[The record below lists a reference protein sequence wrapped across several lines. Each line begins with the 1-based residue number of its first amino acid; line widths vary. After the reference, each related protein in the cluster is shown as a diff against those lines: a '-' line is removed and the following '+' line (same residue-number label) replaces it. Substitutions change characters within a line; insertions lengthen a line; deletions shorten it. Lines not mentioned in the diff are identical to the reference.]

1 MKSYNEKS
9 DEEYFLKV
17 HAHNPVKLQEVYNDL
32 PFLLKEWKL
41 KESKSLQLIYMIKP
55 KMSFT

>member
-17 HAHNPVKLQEVYNDL
+17 HAHNPLKLQEVYNDL
-32 PFLLKEWKL
+32 PFLLKE
-41 KESKSLQLIYMIKP
+41 
-55 KMSFT
+55 